1 MGRAAAIAA
10 AVTLPIDLRRV
21 AAPSLG
27 ETWPPCAILSLDGD
41 DSLAE
46 SVAGF
51 ESALRE
57 AQVPFTRSL
66 PAHEAAVV
74 IVPGVVRIPR
84 RTAAQTTNALVDG
97 ATVILESGAV
107 FGAADSR
114 ELRDHR
120 DMLRHLF
127 GIEIDPPVS
136 LWPAHGIPYV
146 EYTWPVAVR
155 VRDFSRVVPV
165 RQHDGEVIGRAA
177 GLPVA
182 VHRCQGRGTLIFL
195 GSPLGPAL
203 WSRDAEASRWLG
215 AVLGKRVEEGRG

>member
-1 MGRAAAIAA
+1 MAAAL
-10 AVTLPIDLRRV
+10 TLPIDLRRV

-27 ETWPPCAILSLDGD
+27 EPRPPCAILTLDGD

-107 FGAADSR
+107 FGADSG

-120 DMLRHLF
+120 EMLRHLF
-127 GIEIDPPVS
+127 GVEIDPPVS

-165 RQHDGEVIGRAA
+165 SKHDGEVIGRAA

-195 GSPLGPAL
+195 GSPVGPAL
-203 WSRDAEASRWLG
+203 WSGDAEARRWLG
-215 AVLGKRVEEGRG
+215 AVLGKRAEGRG